1 MERFFYQKRRNLS
14 KECTPARPACAGRV
28 FLRLDNLVSAGGKG
42 GFDCLSHVD
51 FLLDFAPEPVLCC
64 ILSLV
69 FWQAR
74 AFTSNEKTG
83 TDSHPLRGQVSAP
96 ALKAL
101 ALFDIYDTFF
111 MAVPA
116 VDGQVS
122 GPGVGPN
129 PGQLK
134 AAAPGTDEP
143 AVSDLDFNTFR
154 SGLQHVQ
161 PLFSES
167 ERESRKAQSAKP
179 SRAAG

>member
-28 FLRLDNLVSAGGKG
+28 FLRLENLVSAGGKG

-83 TDSHPLRGQVSAP
+83 TDSHPPEGAGVSSGFESTGFVRYLRHVLHGSSGSRRAGFGP
-96 ALKAL
+96 RCR
-101 ALFDIYDTFF
+101 
-111 MAVPA
+111 PE
-116 VDGQVS
+116 S
-122 GPGVGPN
+122 GP
-129 PGQLK
+129 
-134 AAAPGTDEP
+134 A
-143 AVSDLDFNTFR
+143 
-154 SGLQHVQ
+154 
-161 PLFSES
+161 
-167 ERESRKAQSAKP
+167 
-179 SRAAG
+179 